1 MSVPP
6 VPYDPELEPGLAA
19 FLDLVERI
27 PLRADTILANRA
39 HFATIIPPAEQIVGD
54 LPVELTEHTVPGP
67 EGAPDIVLTVVR
79 PAAGVVNAPAL
90 YSIHGGGMVL
100 GNRFFGLDGLI
111 DDVLRFGA
119 VGISVEYRL
128 APENPAP
135 AAVEDCYAGLLWT
148 VEHADELGIDPS
160 RIVVTGASAGGGLA
174 AGVALL
180 ARDRSGPAIAGQLL
194 ACPMLDDRNES
205 VSTRQYNGIGAWDR
219 NNNDTGWDALL
230 GPARGTDAASPYA
243 VPARMT
249 DLSGLPPAY
258 LDVGA
263 AEIFRD
269 ETTEYALRIWAT
281 GGQAELHVWAGG
293 YHGFAGFS
301 PDAEVSRSAVATRLS
316 WLRRILRA
324 G

>member
-1 MSVPP
+1 MTYPP
-6 VPYDPELEPGLAA
+6 VPFDPEIEPALAEIVPADAPPFTPETIPGL
-19 FLDLVERI
+19 R
-27 PLRADTILANRA
+27 RAMAEM
-39 HFATIIPPAEQIVGD
+39 FPPAAEVVGD
-54 LPVELTEHTVPGP
+54 APVTVVEQTIPGP
-67 EGAPDIVLTVVR
+67 EGAPDLEITILSPHQSDGALPVLY
-79 PAAGVVNAPAL
+79 N
-90 YSIHGGGMVL
+90 IHGGGMMVGHRNMDVGRLLALVL
-100 GNRFFGLDGLI
+100 ELN
-111 DDVLRFGA
+111 VVA
-119 VGISVEYRL
+119 VNVEYRL
-128 APENPAP
+128 APEHPHPAP
-135 AAVEDCYAGLLWT
+135 VEDCYAGLVWT

-180 ARDRSGPAIAGQLL
+180 ARDRNGPAIAGQLL

-205 VSTRQYNGIGAWDR
+205 VSTRQYDGIGAWDR